1 MSTYCKKA
9 LTRTTYRRI
18 YRACTLLAHGLLE
31 DRCAQMRAE
40 SMGRPRQPTRLSA
53 LTALRMAPRLPSL
66 AADYENYDV
75 VSTSTVAKN
84 LSLGSRGAE
93 EPAKNL
99 RLSSRALSS

>member
-1 MSTYCKKA
+1 MCSDASRVDGAA
-9 LTRTTYRRI
+9 LPDSP
-18 YRACTLLAHGLLE
+18 RAGP
-31 DRCAQMRAE
+31 
-40 SMGRPRQPTRLSA
+40 PRQLPTSLTA

-66 AADYENYDV
+66 AADYEYYYV

-84 LSLGSRGAE
+84 LSLGRRGTE

>member
-1 MSTYCKKA
+1 MKIVDVFRSDASRGQWGGPARQTEP
-9 LTRTTYRRI
+9 
-18 YRACTLLAHGLLE
+18 RAGP
-31 DRCAQMRAE
+31 
-40 SMGRPRQPTRLSA
+40 PRQLPTRLTA

-66 AADYENYDV
+66 AADYENYYV

>member
-1 MSTYCKKA
+1 MKTDA
-9 LTRTTYRRI
+9 L
-18 YRACTLLAHGLLE
+18 
-31 DRCAQMRAE
+31 RCEPSRWGGPA
-40 SMGRPRQPTRLSA
+40 SCPRTRLTA

-66 AADYENYDV
+66 AADYEYYYV

-99 RLSSRALSS
+99 RLSCRALSS

>member
-1 MSTYCKKA
+1 MKIVDVFRSDASRGQWGGPARQTEP
-9 LTRTTYRRI
+9 
-18 YRACTLLAHGLLE
+18 RAGP
-31 DRCAQMRAE
+31 
-40 SMGRPRQPTRLSA
+40 PRQLPTRLTA

-66 AADYENYDV
+66 AADYDLCEYYYV

-99 RLSSRALSS
+99 RLSSRALRS